1 MRQNTMHA
9 ACQMCL
15 RIETCPFVP
24 VYPVLRIVAEVVR
37 VTGWKQLF
45 TIAGRMV
52 CSLGNATGMF
62 VEIAAM
68 RWIGNGYWQLA
79 FSDWQENWVHN
90 EWRLLRSDESGGG
103 IGVPQWKT
111 LGWCFALQWMRF
123 EEAIAACFVF
133 LTDNSNGGPQVA
145 VRQYGPHWRKKPPGS
160 VSSGLYIGL
169 GASVKLIIL
178 FFVWSVDLGRTLNLV
193 CWVVLLAVLQRRR
206 QKKFADQRC

>member
-1 MRQNTMHA
+1 MQA

-68 RWIGNGYWQLA
+68 R
-79 FSDWQENWVHN
+79 
-90 EWRLLRSDESGGG
+90 
-103 IGVPQWKT
+103 
-111 LGWCFALQWMRF
+111 
-123 EEAIAACFVF
+123 
-133 LTDNSNGGPQVA
+133 
-145 VRQYGPHWRKKPPGS
+145 
-160 VSSGLYIGL
+160 
-169 GASVKLIIL
+169 
-178 FFVWSVDLGRTLNLV
+178 
-193 CWVVLLAVLQRRR
+193 
-206 QKKFADQRC
+206 